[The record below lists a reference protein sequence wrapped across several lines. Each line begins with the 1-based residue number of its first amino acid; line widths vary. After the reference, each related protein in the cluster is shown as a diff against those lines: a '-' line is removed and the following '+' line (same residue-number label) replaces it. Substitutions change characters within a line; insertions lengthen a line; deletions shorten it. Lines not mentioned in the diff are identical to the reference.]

1 MTIIVKNKDTLI
13 YDDFEFKCCVGK
25 NGFTKNKIEGDKKT
39 PVGMFSLEY
48 IYYRSDKKNKPVTK
62 LKSLKIRKNM
72 GWCNDVKS
80 GKIYNKLVNVK
91 TKFRYEKLFRN
102 DYKYDYLLVI
112 NYNTKKKVPFKGSAI
127 FIHLTN
133 NYKPTIGCVAIK
145 KKDFLILVKIINKKT
160 KIKIF

>member
-1 MTIIVKNKDTLI
+1 
-13 YDDFEFKCCVGK
+13 
-25 NGFTKNKIEGDKKT
+25 
-39 PVGMFSLEY
+39 
-48 IYYRSDKKNKPVTK
+48 
-62 LKSLKIRKNM
+62 M
-72 GWCNDVKS
+72 GWCIESKDKKYNS
-80 GKIYNKLVNVK
+80 EIKINKK
-91 TKFRYEKLFRN
+91 IKHEKMYRN

-133 NYKPTIGCVAIK
+133 NYKPTIGCIALK